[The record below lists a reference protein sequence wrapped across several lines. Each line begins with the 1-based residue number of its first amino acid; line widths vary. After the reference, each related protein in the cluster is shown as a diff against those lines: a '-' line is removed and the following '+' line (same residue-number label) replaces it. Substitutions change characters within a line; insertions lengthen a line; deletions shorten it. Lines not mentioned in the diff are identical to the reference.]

1 MEKLVNQLSI
11 SLVSEMHVYLSLLS
25 LGSIFV
31 VEPNLSQNGNI
42 HHHLEQTT
50 DNKLGRR
57 FSNVKISRFED
68 IAARPHEDH
77 LEAICKMEI
86 KIDVLGGLFVQ

>member
-11 SLVSEMHVYLSLLS
+11 SLVSEMHVNLSLLS

-31 VEPNLSQNGNI
+31 VKPNLSQNGNV

-50 DNKLGRR
+50 DNELGRR
-57 FSNVKISRFED
+57 FPNVKISRFED